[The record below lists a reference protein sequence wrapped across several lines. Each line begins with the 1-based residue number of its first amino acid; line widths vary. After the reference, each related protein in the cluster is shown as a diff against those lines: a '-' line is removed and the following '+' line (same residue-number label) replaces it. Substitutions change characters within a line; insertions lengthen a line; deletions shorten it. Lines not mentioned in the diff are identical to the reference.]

1 MLFSKPKQLVGL
13 DIGTS
18 SVKVFQLK
26 DSGGGYQLIHAAMKP
41 LDPEIIVDGTI
52 MDAERVV
59 STIRDIFRENN
70 ISCKDVALSVSG
82 ISVIVKKI
90 NLPEMTVEELDES
103 IQWEA
108 EQYIPFDIEDVNI
121 DFQILRP
128 VGEEGKRQMEVL
140 LVAVKKDKINEYTS
154 LAKEAGLNPVVVD
167 VDVFALENMYEI
179 NYELNKDES
188 VALVDIGAGLMNIN
202 VLSDGM
208 PAFTRDISIGGNQF
222 TEAIQKEFG
231 VSYEDAEKVK
241 KGQDIEEV
249 KFQDVVPILES
260 VSNDIA
266 SEILRSFDFYRATAS
281 AAKDQIARV
290 MISGGC
296 AKLKG
301 FREFLA
307 KQLGIEV
314 GVINPFQNIE
324 IVEGTFDMDFIKEVA
339 PTAAVG
345 IGMALRRADD
355 K

>member
-52 MDAERVV
+52 MDAERVI
-59 STIRDIFRENN
+59 STIRDIFLENN

-154 LAKEAGLNPVVVD
+154 LAREAGLNPVVVD

-188 VALVDIGAGLMNIN
+188 VALIDIGAGLMNIN

-314 GVINPFQNIE
+314 GVVNPFQNIE

>member
-1 MLFSKPKQLVGL
+1 MFFSKAKQLVGL

-18 SVKVFQLK
+18 SVKVFQVK
-26 DSGGGYQLIHAAMKP
+26 ESTGGFQLVHADMKP
-41 LDPEIIVDGTI
+41 LDPEVIVDGTV

-59 STIRDIFRENN
+59 SVIQEIFRENK
-70 ISCKDVALSVSG
+70 IKTKDVVLSVSG

-90 NLPEMTVEELDES
+90 NLPEMTEEELDES

-128 VGEEGKRQMEVL
+128 IGEDGNRQMEVL

-154 LAKEAGLNPVVVD
+154 LAEEAGLSPVIMD

-179 NYELNKDES
+179 NYELNKNEA
-188 VALVDIGAGLMNIN
+188 VALIDIGAGLMSIN
-202 VLSDGM
+202 VISDGM
-208 PAFTRDISIGGNQF
+208 PSFTRDISIGGNQF

-231 VSYEDAEKVK
+231 VSYEEAEKIK
-241 KGQDIEEV
+241 KGGALEGVSFQDI
-249 KFQDVVPILES
+249 VPILES

-281 AAKDQIARV
+281 ASKDLIARV

-301 FREFLA
+301 LREFLA
-307 KQLGIEV
+307 KQLGLEV
-314 GVINPFQNIE
+314 GIINPFQNIE
-324 IVEGTFDMDFIKEVA
+324 IMEGSFDVDAIQEIA

-345 IGMALRRADD
+345 IGLALRRVDD

>member
-1 MLFSKPKQLVGL
+1 MLFSRSTKLVGL

-18 SVKVFQLK
+18 SIKVFQLK
-26 DSGGGYQLIHAAMKP
+26 ESGGGFQLVHAAVKP
-41 LDPEIIVDGTI
+41 LDPEVIVDGTV

-59 STIRDIFRENN
+59 SVIQEIFSENK
-70 ISCKDVALSVSG
+70 IKTKDVAMSVCG

-90 NLPEMTVEELDES
+90 NLPEMTEEELDES

-121 DFQILRP
+121 DYQILRP
-128 VGEEGKRQMEVL
+128 VGEDGKRQMEVL

-154 LAKEAGLNPVVVD
+154 LAEEAGLRPVVVD
-167 VDVFALENMYEI
+167 VDAFALENMYEI
-179 NYELNKDES
+179 NYELNKNEA
-188 VALVDIGAGLMNIN
+188 VALIDLGAGLMSIN
-202 VLSDGM
+202 VIAEGM

-231 VSYEDAEKVK
+231 VGFDEAEQVK
-241 KGQDIEEV
+241 KGQDIEGV
-249 KFQDVVPILES
+249 TFQDVVPILES

-281 AAKDQIARV
+281 VSKDQIARV

-296 AKLKG
+296 TKLKG
-301 FREFLA
+301 LREYLA
-307 KQLGIEV
+307 KHLGLEV
-314 GVINPFQNIE
+314 GIINPFQNVE
-324 IVEGTFDMDFIKEVA
+324 ILEGSFDFEVVQDIA
-339 PTAAVG
+339 PIAAVG
-345 IGMALRRADD
+345 IGLALRRVDD

>member
-1 MLFSKPKQLVGL
+1 MLFSKSKQLVGL

-18 SVKVFQLK
+18 SVKAFQLK
-26 DSGGGYQLIHAAMKP
+26 ESGGGFQLVHADVKP
-41 LDPEIIVDGTI
+41 LAPEVIVDGTV

-59 STIRDIFRENN
+59 AVIRDIYRDNK
-70 ISCKDVALSVSG
+70 IKVKDVVLSVSG

-90 NLPEMTVEELDES
+90 NLPEMSEEELDES

-121 DFQILRP
+121 DYQILRP
-128 VGEEGKRQMEVL
+128 VGEDGKRQMEVL

-154 LAKEAGLNPVVVD
+154 LAEEAGLNPVVVD
-167 VDVFALENMYEI
+167 VDAFAMENMYEI
-179 NYELNKDES
+179 NYELNKNEA
-188 VALVDIGAGLMNIN
+188 VALIDIGAGLMNIN
-202 VLSDGM
+202 VISDGM

-231 VSYEDAEKVK
+231 LSYEEAEQVK
-241 KGQDIEEV
+241 KGQDVEGAS
-249 KFQDVVPILES
+249 FQDVVPILEA

-266 SEILRSFDFYRATAS
+266 SEILRSFDFYRATSSAS
-281 AAKDQIARV
+281 KDQIARV

-301 FREFLA
+301 LREFLA
-307 KQLGIEV
+307 KHLGLEV
-314 GVINPFQNIE
+314 GIINPFQNIE
-324 IVEGTFDMDFIKEVA
+324 ILEGSFDFDFVQDIA
-339 PTAAVG
+339 PITAVG
-345 IGMALRRADD
+345 IGLALRRADD

>member
-52 MDAERVV
+52 MDAERVI
-59 STIRDIFRENN
+59 STIRDIFLENN

-154 LAKEAGLNPVVVD
+154 LAREAGLNPVVVD

-188 VALVDIGAGLMNIN
+188 VALIDIGAGLMNIN

-307 KQLGIEV
+307 KQIGIEV
-314 GVINPFQNIE
+314 GVVNPFQNIE

>member
-1 MLFSKPKQLVGL
+1 MLFSKSKQLVGL

-18 SVKVFQLK
+18 SIKAFQLK
-26 DSGGGYQLIHAAMKP
+26 ESGGGYQLVHAAVKP
-41 LDPEIIVDGTI
+41 LDPEIIVDGTV
-52 MDAERVV
+52 MDAERVA
-59 STIRDIFRENN
+59 SAIREIYQENK
-70 ISCKDVALSVSG
+70 ITCKDVALSVSG

-121 DFQILRP
+121 EFQILRP

-154 LAKEAGLNPVVVD
+154 LAKESGLNPVVVD

-179 NYELNKDES
+179 NYELNKNEA
-188 VALVDIGAGLMNIN
+188 VALIDIGAGIMNIN
-202 VLSDGM
+202 VVSDSM

-231 VSYEDAEKVK
+231 VSYEEAEKVK
-241 KGQDIEEV
+241 KGQEIEGV

-281 AAKDQIARV
+281 ASKDQIARV

-296 AKLKG
+296 SKLKG

-307 KQLGIEV
+307 KQLGMEV
-314 GVINPFQNIE
+314 EIINPFQNIE
-324 IVEGTFDMDFIKEVA
+324 IVEGTFDMDFIKEIA

>member
-1 MLFSKPKQLVGL
+1 MLFSKSKHLVGL
-13 DIGTS
+13 DIGSS

-26 DSGGGYQLIHAAMKP
+26 ESGGAFQLIHMDVRSI
-41 LDPEIIVDGTI
+41 DPEVIVDGTV

-59 STIRDIFRENN
+59 STIQEIYRDNRIKV
-70 ISCKDVALSVSG
+70 KDVALSVSG

-90 NLPEMTVEELDES
+90 NLPVMTEEELDES

-121 DFQILRP
+121 DYQILRP
-128 VGEEGKRQMEVL
+128 IEENGNKQMEVL

-154 LAKEAGLNPVVVD
+154 LVEEAGLRPVVVD
-167 VDVFALENMYEI
+167 VDAFALENMYEI
-179 NYELNKDES
+179 NYEINRNEA

-202 VLSDGM
+202 IIQNGM
-208 PAFTRDISIGGNQF
+208 PSFTRDISIGGNQF

-231 VSYEDAEKVK
+231 INFEDAETVK
-241 KGQDIEEV
+241 RGKDLEGV
-249 KFQDVVPILES
+249 AYQDVIPILES
-260 VSNDIA
+260 VTHDIA

-281 AAKDQIARV
+281 LNKEPVARV

-296 AKLKG
+296 AKMKG
-301 FREFLA
+301 FREYLA
-307 KQLGIEV
+307 GHLGVEV
-314 GVINPFQNIE
+314 EILNPFQNIE
-324 IVEGTFDMDFIKEVA
+324 ILEGTFDMDRILEIA

-345 IGMALRRADD
+345 IGLALRRAND

>member
-1 MLFSKPKQLVGL
+1 MIFSQSKQIVGL

-18 SVKVFQLK
+18 SVKIFQLK
-26 DSGGGYQLIHAAMKP
+26 ESGGGFQLVNADVKP
-41 LDPEIIVDGTI
+41 LDPEVIVDGTV

-59 STIRDIFRENN
+59 SVIRDIFRENKIKTKN
-70 ISCKDVALSVSG
+70 VSLSVSG

-90 NLPEMTVEELDES
+90 NLPEMTEEELDES

-121 DFQILRP
+121 DYQILRP
-128 VGEEGKRQMEVL
+128 VGEDGKRQMEVL

-154 LAKEAGLNPVVVD
+154 LAQEAGLNPVVVD
-167 VDVFALENMYEI
+167 VDAFALENMYEI
-179 NYELNKDES
+179 NYEMNKSEA
-188 VALVDIGAGLMNIN
+188 VALIDIGAGLMNIN
-202 VLSDGM
+202 VIVDGM

-231 VSYEDAEKVK
+231 VSYEEAEKVK
-241 KGQDIEEV
+241 KGENVEGV
-249 KFQDVVPILES
+249 SFQEVVPILES

-266 SEILRSFDFYRATAS
+266 SEILRSFDFYRATS
-281 AAKDQIARV
+281 SVSKDQITRV

-301 FREFLA
+301 LREFLS
-307 KQLGIEV
+307 KQLGLEV
-314 GVINPFQNIE
+314 GIVNPFQNIE
-324 IVEGTFDMDFIKEVA
+324 ILEGSFDFDYIQSIA
-339 PTAAVG
+339 PLTAVG
-345 IGMALRRADD
+345 VGLALRRVDD